1 MWWSSIAV
9 IVCVS
14 KCAPLPGP
22 RAGVAFAAA
31 DVEVKHWF
39 PENPTGEFVAGTT
52 VKSVLGVHNAGS
64 SSVNVSYAS
73 AQLFWPTEPSSPI
86 YNFTSQA
93 SGWVAGPF
101 VRQ

>member
-1 MWWSSIAV
+1 M
-9 IVCVS
+9 
-14 KCAPLPGP
+14 
-22 RAGVAFAAA
+22 AFAAA